1 METQKKR
8 KRREGKPIYAYCLFC
23 LTQRCKVIAK
33 LMEIRGAE
41 RAFSPQ
47 IIRKQRKQGENVKK
61 QFDLLPGYVFIYNEE
76 RLTDYRFFFGIDGVI
91 RRVGRTETGY
101 ELAGADLDFAMK
113 LLEKDGTVGGMK
125 ACKVGDEV
133 KLEDPLFSGC
143 EGRVTEIDYRKERA
157 KVEFVFDKNSC
168 STWVALDEVK
178 HLRKAEEEQ

>member
-1 METQKKR
+1 MAGKKR
-8 KRREGKPIYAYCLFC
+8 KKKGGRAIYAYCLFC

-61 QFDLLPGYVFIYNEE
+61 QFDLLPGYVFIYSEE
-76 RLTDYRFFFGIDGVI
+76 KLSDYRFFFGIDGVI
-91 RRVGRTETGY
+91 RRVGKTETGY

-157 KVEFVFDKNSC
+157 KVAFVFDNQKREI
-168 STWVALDEVK
+168 WVAIDEI
-178 HLRKAEEEQ
+178 L